1 MMVQE
6 VNGLATGGSPP
17 DTIAALA
24 PLLQSRKISPVQV
37 VEFCLSRIDSL
48 NGRLCAYSAIL
59 ADDALN
65 HAREAERELQRGQ
78 IRGPL
83 HGVPISVKDVYKT
96 RAAPTTWGSK
106 PLAHYGA
113 DVDAAVVERL
123 REAGAVLIGKT
134 NVDMHPYHGSPEA
147 PRLIGPTRNP
157 WDLDRTAGRSS
168 GGSASAVAARLDYGS
183 IGSDTG
189 GSVRIPAAFCGVVGI
204 KPTFGRISRH
214 GVLLYSDSFDH
225 CGPIARCVRDCA
237 CLLGAI
243 AGHDPRDSTSV
254 MEEVPDWTGGLD
266 ESVRGLRV
274 GVPYQQVEGNQVDVR
289 QLFLAATERLN
300 EAGCEIRPIHL
311 PALADAHWIR
321 ILSTLETTA
330 MAERT
335 MALTNRDD
343 AWSKFIAARAA
354 GERGRLLE
362 HGHQLANSAQAKY
375 RDVFREIDVIA
386 MPTVPIAAPKFSEER
401 SPWQLPE
408 ESFWEL
414 PARHTRIFNFI
425 GYPAI
430 TIPCGFTLD
439 AMPVGLQF
447 AAPPLNEAVLFRAAC
462 AYERAT
468 DWHTRRPAPAQE

>member
-1 MMVQE
+1 M
-6 VNGLATGGSPP
+6 GLGTGGPLP

-24 PLLQSRKISPVQV
+24 PLLQSREISPVEV
-37 VEFCLSRIDSL
+37 VKLCLSRIESF
-48 NGRLCAYSAIL
+48 NGRLCAYSAVL
-59 ADDALN
+59 ADDALER
-65 HAREAERELQRGQ
+65 AREAERELQRGQ

-83 HGVPISVKDVYKT
+83 HGVPVSVKDVYKT
-96 RAAPTTWGSK
+96 RAAPTTWGAK
-106 PLAHYGA
+106 PLAHYDS

-168 GGSASAVAARLDYGS
+168 GGSASAAAARLDYGS

-189 GSVRIPAAFCGVVGI
+189 GSVRIPAALCGVVGV
-204 KPTFGRISRH
+204 KPTFGRVSRR
-214 GVLLYSDSFDH
+214 GVLLYSDAFDH
-225 CGPIARCVRDCA
+225 CGPIARCVHDCA
-237 CLLGAI
+237 YLLVAI
-243 AGHDPRDSTSV
+243 AGHDPRDITSAK
-254 MEEVPDWTGGLD
+254 EEVPDWTCVLG
-266 ESVRGLRV
+266 EPVTGLRV
-274 GVPYQQVEGNQVDVR
+274 GVPYQQVEGSQPDVR
-289 QLFLAATERLN
+289 QLFLTATERLS
-300 EAGCEIRPIHL
+300 EAGCEIRPIQL
-311 PALADAHWIR
+311 PALADARWIR

-335 MALTNRDD
+335 MTLTNRDD
-343 AWSKFIAARAA
+343 PWSRFITARAV
-354 GERGRLLE
+354 GERSRLME
-362 HGHQLANSAQAKY
+362 HGYQLANAAQAEY
-375 RDVFREIDVIA
+375 REVFREVDVIA
-386 MPTVPIAAPKFSEER
+386 MPTVPIVAPRFSEEW

-430 TIPCGFTLD
+430 TIPCGFTQD
-439 AMPVGLQF
+439 AMPVGLQITATPF
-447 AAPPLNEAVLFRAAC
+447 NEAVIFRAAH

-468 DWHTRRPAPAQE
+468 DWHTKRPPLVQE